1 MNPEQERL
9 LRNFLLVRS
18 STLPSHQRLVK
29 RHFARHE
36 KLIAEGER
44 QFPLEF
50 IKYLHLLVPDM
61 LLWEIAKEIKHSREE
76 GLERA
81 GLLAAS
87 LKFRTPEI
95 GELVY
100 DKWVSHDEL
109 ESEIGKL
116 ERNEHGLNASPLYR
130 YCDEHSAEGRVWSH
144 LHTHLK
150 PGDIYI
156 SRADKVAHR
165 LGPPAF
171 IAATNEDESLAL
183 VPYRMDSRAYDSNEE
198 FDYRHF
204 ENITLAVLCDH
215 PDAHDYSVLNQFQQS
230 IEEGLERG
238 G

>member
-1 MNPEQERL
+1 MDREQKRL
-9 LRNFLLVRS
+9 LRNFLLVRN
-18 STLPSHQRLVK
+18 STRPSHQQLVK
-29 RHFARHE
+29 RHFGQHE
-36 KLIAEGER
+36 KLIGEGEHE
-44 QFPLEF
+44 FPLEF
-50 IKYLHLLVPDM
+50 IQYLHLLVPDT
-61 LLWEIAKEIKHSREE
+61 LLQKIAKEVTLAREE

-87 LKFRTPEI
+87 LEYRTPEL

-100 DKWVSHDEL
+100 NEWVGHDEL

-116 ERNEHGLNASPLYR
+116 ERSEHGLNASPLHR
-130 YCDEHSAEGRVWSH
+130 YCREHSSEGRVWSH
-144 LHTHLK
+144 LHTHLD
-150 PGDIYI
+150 PGDIRI
-156 SRADKVAHR
+156 SRADKAAHR

-171 IAATNEDESLAL
+171 IAAVSGDESLAL
-183 VPYRMDSRAYDSNEE
+183 VPYRMDSRAYDSDEE

-230 IEEGLERG
+230 IEEGLARG

>member
-1 MNPEQERL
+1 MDPEQERL
-9 LRNFLLVRS
+9 LRNFLLVRT
-18 STLPSHQRLVK
+18 STLPSHQQLVK
-29 RHFARHE
+29 RHFAQHE

-44 QFPLEF
+44 EFPLEF

-61 LLWEIAKEIKHSREE
+61 LLWKIAKEVVLSREE

-87 LKFRTPEI
+87 PKYRTPEI
-95 GELVY
+95 GELLY
-100 DKWVSHDEL
+100 DEWVSHDEL
-109 ESEIGKL
+109 EAKIGKL
-116 ERNEHGLNASPLYR
+116 ERSKHGLNASPLHR
-130 YCDEHSAEGRVWSH
+130 YCREHSSEGRIWSH
-144 LHTHLK
+144 LHTHLD
-150 PGDIYI
+150 PDDIRI

-171 IAATNEDESLAL
+171 IAAASEDESLAL
-183 VPYRMDSRAYDSNEE
+183 VPYRMDSRAYDSDEE

-215 PDAHDYSVLNQFQQS
+215 PEAHDYSVLNQFQQS
-230 IEEGLERG
+230 IEDGLVRG